1 MMYPDMNQIA
11 AADEG
16 TLLVWYRSLP
26 GPFDKGQCSILHT
39 IFLRIHELKGSEF
52 ALGIFE
58 ERINHANND

>member
-1 MMYPDMNQIA
+1 MMYPNMSQIA
-11 AADEG
+11 AADED

-26 GPFDKGQCSILHT
+26 GPYDKSQLVILHT
-39 IFLRIHELKGSEF
+39 IFLKIHELKGSEF